1 MFSDHTRKSISAPTY
16 QPQKVLKDHSITLGY
31 PKKLKKDLRIWQ
43 EFLLEFNCKSFF
55 LEDAQHTSPSIFTQM
70 LLKLK
75 AAVLFWNQLG
85 IWRTAGKL
93 EIERNSV
100 LELYP
105 IVVGLNMWAD
115 KLTNQQ
121 VIFFS
126 DIESVV
132 HVINSKPEKI
142 RCSSHH
148 CVN

>member
-55 LEDAQHTSPSIFTQM
+55 LEDAQHTSSSIFMQM

-75 AAVLFWNQLG
+75 AMALG
-85 IWRTAGKL
+85 IWRTARKL
-93 EIERNSV
+93 EIERNFCFRTLSHCCR
-100 LELYP
+100 P
-105 IVVGLNMWAD
+105 NSD

-126 DIESVV
+126 DNESVV

-142 RCSSHH
+142 RHSSNY